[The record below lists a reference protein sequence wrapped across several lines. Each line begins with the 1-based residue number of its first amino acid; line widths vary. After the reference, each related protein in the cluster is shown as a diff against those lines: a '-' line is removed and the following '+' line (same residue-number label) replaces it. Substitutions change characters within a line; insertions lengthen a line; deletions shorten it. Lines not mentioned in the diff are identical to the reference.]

1 METEAD
7 KTVSLNKKWEGLTDG
22 TKKTI
27 CDSLAK
33 YNGPDV
39 NAYFVNQ
46 VNWEHAKTLAMEPMT
61 QVAATE
67 KRKRDDSDGLE
78 LPCTVGKK
86 ARVEETTASLQSAG
100 VSLFSPR
107 YLFAWPKF
115 RQSPITFG
123 QPTLSFATAGSPSIV
138 TPPPLTTPADARPI
152 TPFTNPALDKT
163 PTRSIFSPSRAAKA
177 KKADRP
183 EPECD
188 EQFTFAD
195 RRSRSPQ
202 PYAGAGSTQR
212 HNPAAHNTLFGQT
225 PSAYSTAASY
235 DTQTMAT
242 VPTAYKAPSLGVDM
256 SSLKIPAN
264 SNVSLTMNV
273 FQAPSVVHQSKISAE
288 PKTLKCIQCKK
299 FYQEAQNAAME
310 CRRHTGMEQFCQLS
324 QVGTRREL
332 ITC

>member
-22 TKKTI
+22 AKKTI

-39 NAYFVNQ
+39 SAYFVNQ
-46 VNWEHAKTLAMEPMT
+46 INWEHAKTLAMEPMM
-61 QVAATE
+61 QVASTE

-86 ARVEETTASLQSAG
+86 ARLEETTASSQSAG
-100 VSLFSPR
+100 VSLFSPS

-123 QPTLSFATAGSPSIV
+123 QPTLSSATAGSPPTV
-138 TPPPLTTPADARPI
+138 TPPPLATPADARHI
-152 TPFTNPALDKT
+152 TPFTDHALDKT

-177 KKADRP
+177 KKAVRP

-202 PYAGAGSTQR
+202 PYAGPGSTQR
-212 HNPAAHNTLFGQT
+212 HNPEARSTLFGQAS
-225 PSAYSTAASY
+225 SASFTAA
-235 DTQTMAT
+235 TQGTQISAT
-242 VPTAYKAPSLGVDM
+242 VPTASKAPSLGVDM

-264 SNVSLTMNV
+264 SNALSLLPTMRS
-273 FQAPSVVHQSKISAE
+273 FGAKAFGAE
-288 PKTLKCIQCKK
+288 QTEFGTVAEEDHKVEVATL
-299 FYQEAQNAAME
+299 A
-310 CRRHTGMEQFCQLS
+310 T
-324 QVGTRREL
+324 
-332 ITC
+332 ITLDE